1 MNLTLEVMGPYSA
14 QMGTVSRK
22 VFGSAGGLIGRAA
35 MPGDRRDAWIL
46 PHTKVSKEHARI
58 SWIDG
63 SFCIED
69 TSRNGIGLN
78 SPKNRLAKG
87 RLYPL
92 KSGDR
97 LFIDPYEISVSVAS
111 ESYQPYQPHEELR
124 RPVDVPSFSREEF
137 GLEDEVDPMNLLDPQ
152 PAKPPRRQVP
162 TAEDLNT
169 ASPWS
174 GHYRP
179 PDVLQPPPPPSPTPP
194 ALTPPPRPSS
204 VLIPEGYNPLAPED
218 EAEPEP
224 DELDLLFAPP
234 AAPSPAPPPLEH
246 RIDPP
251 PFRPSPPPLP
261 EAAVPPA
268 QAPAAAAQNAAASA
282 PADYQIG
289 ADLAAVLAG
298 AGLHGVAVT
307 PDLARTFGE
316 ILHVVVSGVM
326 DVLKARHEIK
336 DEFRMRMTHL
346 RVADNN
352 PLKFSVDVDD
362 ALHNLLVKRNQ
373 AYLSPVQAFEDAFQD
388 LRHHQIAM
396 LAGMRVAFEFML
408 AEFDPERLEEQF
420 GRQIEKGALMGK
432 GAGFRQLRSWRYWEM
447 YRDKQAEIARDPEAS
462 FRKLF
467 GEAFAKAYEEQLER
481 LRTQR

>member
-1 MNLTLEVMGPYSA
+1 MNLTLEIIAPRTA
-14 QMGTVSRK
+14 QMGTASRK
-22 VFGSAGGLIGRAA
+22 VFSSAGGLIGRVGA

-58 SWIDG
+58 SWVDG
-63 SFCIED
+63 SFYIED
-69 TSRNGIGLN
+69 TSRNGVGLN

-87 RLYPL
+87 RPYPL

-97 LFIDPYEISVSVAS
+97 LYIDPYEISVSVAS
-111 ESYQPYQPHEELR
+111 ESYEPDEPYEEAR
-124 RPVDVPSFSREEF
+124 RPVEVPSFSRDEF
-137 GLEDEVDPMNLLDPQ
+137 GLEDEVDPLNLLDPQ
-152 PAKPPRRQVP
+152 PARPQRRKVP

-179 PDVLQPPPPPSPTPP
+179 PDLVQPPPPPAPP
-194 ALTPPPRPSS
+194 PPPRPSS
-204 VLIPEGYNPLAPED
+204 VRIPEGYNPLAPEE
-218 EAEPEP
+218 EAEREP
-224 DELDLLFAPP
+224 DELDVLFAPL
-234 AAPSPAPPPLEH
+234 AAPALTPPPVERH
-246 RIDPP
+246 VDPP
-251 PFRPSPPPLP
+251 PSPPSPSPRADAP
-261 EAAVPPA
+261 VPPA
-268 QAPAAAAQNAAASA
+268 ETPPTPAQHVPSPV
-282 PADYQIG
+282 PADHQSG

-298 AGLHGVAVT
+298 AGLQGVAVT
-307 PDLARTFGE
+307 PELARSFGE

-352 PLKFSVDVDD
+352 PLKFSVDVND

-408 AEFDPERLEEQF
+408 AEFAPDRLEEQF
-420 GRQIEKGALMGK
+420 GRRIDKGALMGK
-432 GAGFRQLRSWRYWEM
+432 GGGLRQLRSWRYWDM
-447 YRDKQAEIARDPEAS
+447 YRDKQAEIAKDPEAS

>member
-1 MNLTLEVMGPYSA
+1 MNLTLEIIAPHSA
-14 QMGTVSRK
+14 QMGTASRK
-22 VFGSAGGLIGRAA
+22 VFSPAGGLIGRVGA

-46 PHTKVSKEHARI
+46 PHSKVSKEHARI
-58 SWIDG
+58 TLVDG
-63 SFCIED
+63 SFYIED
-69 TSRNGIGLN
+69 MSRNGVGLN
-78 SPKNRLAKG
+78 SPKNRLTKG
-87 RLYPL
+87 RPYPL

-97 LFIDPYEISVSVAS
+97 LFIDPYEISVSVS
-111 ESYQPYQPHEELR
+111 GESHPNEFFEEVR
-124 RPVDVPSFSREEF
+124 RPVDGPSFSRDEF
-137 GLEDEVDPMNLLDPQ
+137 GLEEEVDPLNLLDPQ
-152 PAKPPRRQVP
+152 PAKPPRRKVP
-162 TAEDLNT
+162 TAEELNA

-179 PDVLQPPPPPSPTPP
+179 PDVLQPSPPPAP
-194 ALTPPPRPSS
+194 TPPPRPSS
-204 VLIPEGYNPLAPED
+204 MLIPEGYNPLAPEGEV
-218 EAEPEP
+218 EAEP
-224 DELDLLFAPP
+224 DELDLLFAPLV
-234 AAPSPAPPPLEH
+234 APAPTPPPFE
-246 RIDPP
+246 RQVDPP
-251 PFRPSPPPLP
+251 PSPPSPPQRV
-261 EAAVPPA
+261 EAPVPPA
-268 QAPAAAAQNAAASA
+268 QPPPAQMQHVPAPV
-282 PADYQIG
+282 PADQQSG
-289 ADLAAVLAG
+289 GDLAAVLAG
-298 AGLHGVAVT
+298 AGLQGVAVT
-307 PDLARTFGE
+307 PELARSFGE
-316 ILHVVVSGVM
+316 ILQVVVSGVM

-408 AEFDPERLEEQF
+408 AEFAPDRLEEQF
-420 GRQIEKGALMGK
+420 GRRIEKGGLMAK
-432 GAGFRQLRSWRYWEM
+432 GAGLRQLRSMKYWDM